1 MVHAA
6 CASTAS
12 APAPLPT
19 RHFLIASRQILKI
32 KLTRSQQTRKHF
44 LIASFSVISAPAPHL
59 THHSSRITHPRLT
72 PFLIS
77 TNKPPRITIPL
88 RAPLKTKEKQF
99 SIPYKFAVASIGLP
113 AACRPTLPATRG
125 TNHDSQVTNHDSP
138 ITTHCTNATCLAVPV
153 MLSCPAASGPIWFAQ
168 LGTGA

>member
-6 CASTAS
+6 HASTAS

-44 LIASFSVISAPAPHL
+44 LIASFSAIFAPAPHL
-59 THHSSRITHPRLT
+59 THHSSRITPPRLT

-77 TNKPPRITIPL
+77 TNKPHRIIIPL

-99 SIPYKFAVASIGLP
+99 SIPYKFGPRKIRSVSLVARARNARNLRAYSRN
-113 AACRPTLPATRG
+113 AAC
-125 TNHDSQVTNHDSP
+125 
-138 ITTHCTNATCLAVPV
+138 LALLVV
-153 MLSCPAASGPIWFAQ
+153 LTCPAARNQIGWSARTATSAMA
-168 LGTGA
+168 TGA